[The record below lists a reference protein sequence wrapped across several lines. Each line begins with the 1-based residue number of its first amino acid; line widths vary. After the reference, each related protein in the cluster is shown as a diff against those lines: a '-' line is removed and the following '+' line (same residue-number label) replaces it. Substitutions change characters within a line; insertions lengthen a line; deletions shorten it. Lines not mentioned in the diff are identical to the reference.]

1 MQKYTPTIII
11 TSIALLAGLV
21 PCVFFSDIVTA
32 TSDNKYHH
40 NATIIAENDTES
52 EKSNKGLN
60 GRKLRICQQKQ
71 PDIASTMQRISTQGA
86 NQLAVFH
93 DIAERTK
100 AFYATK
106 GYSNAEYA
114 ATVNEAEAL
123 YGNAS
128 ASISSL
134 TSLSQNWSCS
144 DSNPKQNILV
154 FRDAKKAEVAALQAY
169 KDKVRA
175 LILLVKNTAKEK
187 Q

>member
-32 TSDNKYHH
+32 TSDKHQPK
-40 NATIIAENDTES
+40 TKVIAENDAES
-52 EKSNKGLN
+52 DKSTKGLT
-60 GRKLRICQQKQ
+60 GKKLRACQQKQ
-71 PDIASTMQRISTQGA
+71 PDIASTMQRISTQGS

-100 AFYATK
+100 AFYASK
-106 GYSNAEYA
+106 GYSNAEYTTA
-114 ATVNEAEAL
+114 VRETEAL
-123 YGNAS
+123 YENAR
-128 ASISSL
+128 ASVSSL
-134 TSLSQNWSCS
+134 INLSQNWSCA
-144 DSNPKQNILV
+144 DSNPKQNVLV
-154 FRDAKKAEVAALQAY
+154 FRDAKKAEVVALQAY

-175 LILLVKNTAKEK
+175 LIILVKTSAKEN